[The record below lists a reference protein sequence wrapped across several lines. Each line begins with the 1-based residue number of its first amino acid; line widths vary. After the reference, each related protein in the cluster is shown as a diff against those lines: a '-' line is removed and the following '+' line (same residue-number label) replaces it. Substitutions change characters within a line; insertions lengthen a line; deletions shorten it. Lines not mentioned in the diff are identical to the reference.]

1 MARVVARGTVR
12 ATGGVAVPPASGPW
26 ALFQGCRGRR
36 CSGFSRPADRRCR
49 KVHSTTR
56 RRGGPAGSRGPAT
69 RPPEARLESDG
80 PPRSAPTWGRCH
92 PAASPAEAASWR
104 PRPRTAS
111 GLHRPAP
118 AAARRG
124 PGRDASMRSRRS
136 GAPIPIVVG
145 AVRRGNG
152 SPRSAGRLIAVRGAG
167 GAAVEAR
174 NVQREGLDPP
184 RARVARGRR
193 EHRAR
198 NPGVPEAGQAEAAP
212 VGAGADRPVGA
223 DDTAPRP
230 RSVPHAR
237 ARMRRR
243 RARRVAHQRDNLVPV
258 LQRQHDDQ
266 SAG

>member
-1 MARVVARGTVR
+1 MARGTVR
-12 ATGGVAVPPASGPW
+12 ATGGVAVPPARRDDATARRAGWLARAGHTAAQGKARIRW
-26 ALFQGCRGRR
+26 AATKCADLG
-36 CSGFSRPADRRCR
+36 SLPSSRQP
-49 KVHSTTR
+49 S
-56 RRGGPAGSRGPAT
+56 RGG
-69 RPPEARLESDG
+69 
-80 PPRSAPTWGRCH
+80 
-92 PAASPAEAASWR
+92 
-104 PRPRTAS
+104 
-111 GLHRPAP
+111 
-118 AAARRG
+118 
-124 PGRDASMRSRRS
+124 
-136 GAPIPIVVG
+136 
-145 AVRRGNG
+145 VRRGNG

-184 RARVARGRR
+184 RTRVARGRR

-230 RSVPHAR
+230 RSVPHAW